1 MPQDQTRL
9 SIDWDSSVLKWRFQ
23 ASRNGETWA
32 WQVTPEDFKQMIET
46 MEDMDDELNQRLG
59 ERIRSK
65 VNKRNT
71 L

>member
-1 MPQDQTRL
+1 MIDDLTKL

-23 ASRNGETWA
+23 ASRHGTTWA

-46 MEDMDDELNQRLG
+46 MTDMDDELNQRLG

-65 VNKRNT
+65 VNKGTNK
-71 L
+71 